1 MGPSGPTVTAMD
13 DGQADRE
20 HEDRVKDISDD
31 VMSCLTTRGFFEE
44 LDNRLCPKDNALPR
58 ALCDHS
64 YTISE
69 SVLAERGFPG
79 EDLDDIF
86 DVLRS
91 MGGVCDCEI
100 LYNAV
105 EESRL
110 KAEYWKARAKE
121 LEESR
126 SPRH

>member
-1 MGPSGPTVTAMD
+1 MTAMD
-13 DGQADRE
+13 DGGVDRE
-20 HEDRVKDISDD
+20 HEEFVKAISDD
-31 VMSCLTTRGFFEE
+31 VMRCLTTRGFFEE
-44 LDNRLCPKDNALPR
+44 LDNRFCPKDRGVPR

-64 YTISE
+64 YMISE
-69 SVLAERGFPG
+69 SILAERGFHA

-91 MGGVCDCEI
+91 KGGFCDCEI

-121 LEESR
+121 LEKSSSQHAE
-126 SPRH
+126 

>member
-1 MGPSGPTVTAMD
+1 M
-13 DGQADRE
+13 
-20 HEDRVKDISDD
+20 
-31 VMSCLTTRGFFEE
+31 
-44 LDNRLCPKDNALPR
+44 
-58 ALCDHS
+58 
-64 YTISE
+64 ISE
-69 SVLAERGFPG
+69 SILAERGFPA

-91 MGGVCDCEI
+91 KGGFCDCEI

-121 LEESR
+121 LEES
-126 SPRH
+126 SSQHTE

>member
-1 MGPSGPTVTAMD
+1 MD
-13 DGQADRE
+13 DGQGDRE
-20 HEDRVKDISDD
+20 HDEFIKAISDD
-31 VMSCLTTRGFFEE
+31 VMRSLTTRGFFEE
-44 LDNRLCPKDNALPR
+44 LDNRFRPKDDAVPR
-58 ALCDHS
+58 AVCDHS

-69 SVLAERGFPG
+69 SVLAERGFHA

-86 DVLRS
+86 DVLRAK
-91 MGGVCDCEI
+91 GGVCDCEI

-121 LEESR
+121 LEEPS
-126 SPRH
+126 SQETK